1 MGVLYSMPDLSCQIG
16 HRLPNAKW
24 NRMKTVISL
33 ALLAGC
39 LSGCSLQ
46 SNPYLDTLQA
56 ATVGAPDASKT
67 AAATVGAQDATK
79 TAAEVAAIPYASAY
93 LTVGD
98 LPRAFVVLAFAEQGQ
113 MKWISADHNLFVM
126 QHGRLVKTVGLD
138 TDLRWIDAIERDPLS
153 KPLDISSQGSV
164 WQTQAEWSR
173 DYVSGHELHSILYRR
188 ELETKDILGQSRQ
201 LLHIEEQVE
210 DRQLNAHWRNDYWV
224 DPASG
229 EVVISRQQLGP
240 KMPTIEFT
248 LLKPL

>member
-1 MGVLYSMPDLSCQIG
+1 
-16 HRLPNAKW
+16 
-24 NRMKTVISL
+24 MKTVISL
-33 ALLAGC
+33 VLLAGC

-56 ATVGAPDASKT
+56 ATVGAPDAS
-67 AAATVGAQDATK
+67 K

-113 MKWISADHNLFVM
+113 MKWISADRNLFVM

-138 TDLRWIDAIERDPLS
+138 TDLQRLDAIQLDPLS
-153 KPLDISSQGSV
+153 KPLDISSQGSG

-188 ELETKDILGQSRQ
+188 ELEMKDILGQSRQ
-201 LLHIEEQVE
+201 LLHIEEQVD
-210 DRQLNAHWRNDYWV
+210 DRQLDTHWRNDYWV
-224 DPASG
+224 DPTSG
-229 EVVISRQQLGP
+229 EMVISRQQMGP
-240 KMPTIEFT
+240 KMPIIEFT

>member
-1 MGVLYSMPDLSCQIG
+1 
-16 HRLPNAKW
+16 
-24 NRMKTVISL
+24 MKTVISL

-46 SNPYLDTLQA
+46 SNPYLETLQA
-56 ATVGAPDASKT
+56 ATVGAPDAS
-67 AAATVGAQDATK
+67 K

-113 MKWISADHNLFVM
+113 MKWISADRNLFVM

-138 TDLRWIDAIERDPLS
+138 TDLRWLDAIQLDPLN
-153 KPLDISSQGSV
+153 KPLAISSQGSG
-164 WQTQAEWSR
+164 WQTQAEWSK
-173 DYVSGHELHSILYRR
+173 DYVSGHELHAVLYRR
-188 ELETKDILGQSRQ
+188 ELESKVILGQSRQ

-210 DRQLNAHWRNDYWV
+210 DRQLNSRWRNDFWV
-224 DPASG
+224 DPKSG

-240 KMPTIEFT
+240 QMPIIEFT

>member
-1 MGVLYSMPDLSCQIG
+1 MGVLYSMPDLSRQSG

-56 ATVGAPDASKT
+56 ATVGAPDA
-67 AAATVGAQDATK
+67 TK
-79 TAAEVAAIPYASAY
+79 TAAEVEAIPYASAY

-98 LPRAFVVLAFAEQGQ
+98 LPRAFVVLAFAEHGQ

-138 TDLRWIDAIERDPLS
+138 TDLQRLDATERDPLS
-153 KPLDISSQGSV
+153 KPLDIASQGRG
-164 WQTQAEWSR
+164 WQTQAEWSN
-173 DYVSGHELHSILYRR
+173 DYVSGHELHAVLYRR

-210 DRQLNAHWRNDYWV
+210 DRQLRAHWRNDYWV
-224 DPASG
+224 DPTSG

-240 KMPTIEFT
+240 KMPMIEFT

>member
-1 MGVLYSMPDLSCQIG
+1 
-16 HRLPNAKW
+16 
-24 NRMKTVISL
+24 MKTVISL

-56 ATVGAPDASKT
+56 ATVGAPDAS
-67 AAATVGAQDATK
+67 K

-138 TDLRWIDAIERDPLS
+138 TDLQRVSSIESDPMG
-153 KPLDISSQGSV
+153 KPLEISSQGSE
-164 WQTQAEWSR
+164 WQTQAEWSK
-173 DYVSGHELHSILYRR
+173 DYVSGHALHAVLYRR
-188 ELETKDILGQSRQ
+188 ELESKIILGQNRQ

-210 DRQLNAHWRNDYWV
+210 DRQLNTSWRNEFWV
-224 DPASG
+224 DPKSG
-229 EVVISRQQLGP
+229 EVIISRQQLGP

>member
-1 MGVLYSMPDLSCQIG
+1 MGVLYSMSDLSCQSG
-16 HRLPNAKW
+16 YRLPNAKW

-56 ATVGAPDASKT
+56 ATVGAP
-67 AAATVGAQDATK
+67 DATK

-138 TDLRWIDAIERDPLS
+138 TDLQRVDAIERDPLT
-153 KPLDISSQGSV
+153 KPLEITSQGRG
-164 WQTQAEWSR
+164 WRTQAKWSN
-173 DYVSGHELHSILYRR
+173 DYVSGHELHAVLYRR
-188 ELETKDILGQSRQ
+188 ELETKEILGQSQQ
-201 LLHIEEQVE
+201 LLHIEELVE
-210 DRQLNAHWRNDYWV
+210 DRQLSAHWRNDYWV

-229 EVVISRQQLGP
+229 EVIISRQQLGP